1 MNNSSRNTATREHPY
16 FDQPIVLT
24 SKHQKLILIQPAFQE
39 IAGLTVVEQDL
50 DTDLLGTFSGEVE
63 RAFPPLE
70 TAIRKAELGLI
81 NTGGKLGL
89 ASEGSI
95 GSDPLIP
102 FAISNI
108 EHLVLVDKVRGI
120 VISESF
126 RSFEIVKV
134 SEAVAPG
141 EDLEQLLFSA
151 GFPEQK
157 LIAKSNQV
165 DGEGSL
171 NPIKAI
177 SNRKSLLDAIAEC
190 ARQSKD
196 GKARIEPDYRAHS
209 SPSRAK
215 NIIQVAEMLAT
226 RISRLCPTCN
236 CPGWGKVCY
245 DYGLSCE
252 ACDTYDLT
260 AVRQEVLGC
269 VSCDQKLPG
278 VVLATN
284 LRAEN
289 CQQCNP

>member
-1 MNNSSRNTATREHPY
+1 VTDISNVTGDRKHPY
-16 FDQPIVLT
+16 YDEPIVLT
-24 SKHQKLILIQPAFQE
+24 SKHNKLTLIQPAFRD
-39 IAGLTVVEQDL
+39 IAGLTVVEQHL

-63 RAFPPLE
+63 RTFPPLE

-81 NTGGKLGL
+81 KTGAQLGL

-120 VISESF
+120 VISEAF
-126 RSFEIVKV
+126 RSLEIVKV

-141 EDLEQLLFSA
+141 EDLEQLLLSA

-157 LIAKSNQV
+157 LIAKPNQV

-177 SNRKSLLDAIAEC
+177 STRESLLDAIAEC
-190 ARQSKD
+190 AKQSKD
-196 GKARIEPDYRAHS
+196 GKARIEPDYRAHN

-215 NIIQVAEMLAT
+215 NIIKVAEMLAT
-226 RISRLCPTCN
+226 RILKLCPTCN
-236 CPGWGKVCY
+236 CPGWGKVGY
-245 DYGLSCE
+245 DYGLSCQ
-252 ACDTYDLT
+252 ACDTHDST

-269 VSCDQKLPG
+269 ASCDQKLAG

-284 LRAEN
+284 LRAAN

>member
-1 MNNSSRNTATREHPY
+1 
-16 FDQPIVLT
+16 
-24 SKHQKLILIQPAFQE
+24 
-39 IAGLTVVEQDL
+39 LTVVEQDL

-70 TAIRKAELGLI
+70 TAIREAELGLI

-120 VISESF
+120 IISESF

-141 EDLEQLLFSA
+141 EDLEQLLLSA

-157 LIAKSNQV
+157 LIAKPNQV

-177 SNRKSLLDAIAEC
+177 FTRESLLDAIAEC
-190 ARQSKD
+190 GMQSKD
-196 GKARIEPDYRAHS
+196 GKARIEPDYRAHN

-236 CPGWGKVCY
+236 CPGWGKVGY

-252 ACDTYDLT
+252 ACDTHDLT

-269 VSCDQKLPG
+269 SSCDQKLAG